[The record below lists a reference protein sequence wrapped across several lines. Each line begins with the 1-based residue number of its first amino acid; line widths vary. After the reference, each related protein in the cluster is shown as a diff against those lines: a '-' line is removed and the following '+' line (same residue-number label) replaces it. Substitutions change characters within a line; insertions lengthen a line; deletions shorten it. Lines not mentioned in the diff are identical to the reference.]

1 MINNIYVEMLATK
14 IFLKEINPKTG
25 QDFKIE
31 DVKKEEYK
39 QPILLKVAELEKTK
53 RESEKNETNI
63 N

>member
-39 QPILLKVAELEKTK
+39 QPILLKVAELEKIK